1 MPVHMF
7 FARFIHHYFYN
18 FVRRSGF
25 LLVYS
30 VNINLDRGVYLL
42 WWLYIYDFL
51 FFPLFFFL
59 SCVLLSFFFLSSVF
73 LFLSFFLFFNLS
85 FFLSFFL
92 FLFLSFCC
100 FFFLF
105 FCFVLFFLSY
115 LIEVI
120 MVKWQWCMAIYFVG
134 KGVVAL
140 LMCSKKHKC
149 VNKQKCNHFDKN
161 LNNCLPKGCFLRFC
175 KHVTST
181 N

>member
-1 MPVHMF
+1 MKILFTVKCSNMSLLIADLSAKQQYAICLLCLFVTF
-7 FARFIHHYFYN
+7 FAF
-18 FVRRSGF
+18 
-25 LLVYS
+25 
-30 VNINLDRGVYLL
+30 
-42 WWLYIYDFL
+42 FL
-51 FFPLFFFL
+51 FFPSFFPV
-59 SCVLLSFFFLSSVF
+59 SCFLSFFFLLFF

-175 KHVTST
+175 KYVTTT